1 MITHN
6 QEINRT
12 VSADAFFHM
21 TPKLLLDR
29 MQLLGDGAKEARR
42 RREWA
47 EQAAREEMRERRAQ
61 VVSLVQGHNIRRS
74 GFGLLS

>member
-1 MITHN
+1 
-6 QEINRT
+6 
-12 VSADAFFHM
+12 M

-42 RREWA
+42 RRAWA

>member
-1 MITHN
+1 
-6 QEINRT
+6 
-12 VSADAFFHM
+12 M

-47 EQAAREEMRERRAQ
+47 EQAAREEMRESRAQ
-61 VVSLVQGHNIRRS
+61 VVSLVQGHNIRR
-74 GFGLLS
+74 LWPAELNCPCL

>member
-1 MITHN
+1 ML
-6 QEINRT
+6 
-12 VSADAFFHM
+12 V
-21 TPKLLLDR
+21 
-29 MQLLGDGAKEARR
+29 DGAKEARR